1 MHKASWM
8 ALLTIGMLLPAAAI
22 ADEET
27 HSSADSDAPPIATLY
42 VDPLHTESLF
52 PSRWQLSHS
61 VEEIAYADDWSQPI
75 ADFDFEDASALAR
88 VSKLQSLSL
97 LTLAEVGQSR
107 VFLGVDDKGL
117 VGLHF
122 NVFVRDLAESSLEM
136 ARMPYLKEKEPDDE
150 VELVVAESN

>member
-1 MHKASWM
+1 MRKANWM
-8 ALLTIGMLLPAAAI
+8 ALLTIGMLLPVAAF
-22 ADEET
+22 ADDES
-27 HSSADSDAPPIATLY
+27 HSSTNSDAPPVVTLS

-52 PSRWQLSHS
+52 PSRWQLPYSIEDMPHL
-61 VEEIAYADDWSQPI
+61 DDWPQPI

-97 LTLAEVGQSR
+97 LTLAEVGQTR

-122 NVFVRDLAESSLEM
+122 NVFVRDLSESSLEI
-136 ARMPYLKEKEPDDE
+136 ARMPYLKEKEPDGE

>member
-1 MHKASWM
+1 MRKANWM
-8 ALLTIGMLLPAAAI
+8 ALLTIGMLLPVAVF
-22 ADEET
+22 ADDES
-27 HSSADSDAPPIATLY
+27 HSSTNSDAPPVVTLS

-52 PSRWQLSHS
+52 PSRWQLPYSIEDMPHS
-61 VEEIAYADDWSQPI
+61 DDWPEPI

-97 LTLAEVGQSR
+97 LTLAEVGQTR

-150 VELVVAESN
+150 VQLVVAESN

>member
-1 MHKASWM
+1 M
-8 ALLTIGMLLPAAAI
+8 TIGTLLPVAVFAG
-22 ADEET
+22 DES
-27 HSSADSDAPPIATLY
+27 HSSTDSDAPPVVTLS
-42 VDPLHTESLF
+42 VDPLHTVSLY
-52 PSRWQLSHS
+52 PSRWQLHHS
-61 VEEIAYADDWSQPI
+61 VGEVAYTGDWSQPI
-75 ADFDFEDASALAR
+75 ADFDFEDASALGR

-97 LTLAEVGQSR
+97 LTLAEVGRTR

-136 ARMPYLKEKEPDDE
+136 ARMPYLKEKEPDGE